1 MIGPPLEP
9 LCQPEGILWNMCSS
23 FRPLPDTE
31 TLELLCDAISSCAD
45 RTQDEGPWHSG
56 AFAILARQGAMAAF
70 IPTNCGGTQADE
82 STLLQML
89 TAIAEKCLTTALALS
104 QWASACRI
112 IADGPT
118 DIRANRLPA
127 LARGDT
133 CTTVGI
139 SQLSTSQ
146 QHLGSPSLKANR
158 RGDAW
163 RLSGVCP
170 WVTGADSSDTIVTGA
185 VDDSG
190 KNLFFIVSTE
200 APGLTIAP
208 PMRMLALSGSRTSS
222 VTFCDVQPAAV
233 IATPASGSMR
243 TGGLATTALALG
255 TANASI
261 ALLHKEAVGRSAIEP
276 FAAGFAAEASLYNA
290 RLQKAARTGSEASDR
305 EALRAQATS
314 LAVRTAQAAL
324 TAAKGAGFVSGH
336 PAERLLRESMFFLVW
351 SCPQSVSSAIM
362 CELAG

>member
-1 MIGPPLEP
+1 
-9 LCQPEGILWNMCSS
+9 MCSS

>member
-1 MIGPPLEP
+1 MCPPFHP
-9 LCQPEGILWNMCSS
+9 LS
-23 FRPLPDTE
+23 DAE
-31 TLELLCDAISSCAD
+31 TLASLCDAISLCAD
-45 RTQDEGPWHSG
+45 RTQEEGPWRSG
-56 AFAILARQGAMAAF
+56 AFAILAQQGAMAAF
-70 IPTNCGGTQADE
+70 IPTDCGGTQADE
-82 STLLQML
+82 STLMQML
-89 TAIAEKCLTTALALS
+89 TAIAERCLTTALALS

-118 DIRANRLPA
+118 AIGADRLPA

-158 RGDAW
+158 SGDAW

-185 VDDSG
+185 VDDCG

-200 APGLTIAP
+200 APGLTISL

-222 VTFCDVQPAAV
+222 VTFRDVQPAAV
-233 IATPASGSMR
+233 IAPPVSGSMR

-255 TANASI
+255 AANASI
-261 ALLHKEAVGRSAIEP
+261 ALLRKEAVSRSAIEP
-276 FAAGFAAEASLYNA
+276 FATGFAADASLYQA
-290 RLQKAARTGSEASDR
+290 RLQKAARTGNEAPDR

-324 TAAKGAGFVSGH
+324 TAAKGAGFIAGH

-351 SCPQSVSSAIM
+351 SCPQSVSSAILS
-362 CELAG
+362 ELAS

>member
-1 MIGPPLEP
+1 MCPPFHP
-9 LCQPEGILWNMCSS
+9 LS
-23 FRPLPDTE
+23 DAE
-31 TLELLCDAISSCAD
+31 TLASLCDAISLCAD
-45 RTQDEGPWHSG
+45 RTQEEGPWRSG
-56 AFAILARQGAMAAF
+56 AFAILAQQGAMAAF
-70 IPTNCGGTQADE
+70 IPTDCGGTQADE
-82 STLLQML
+82 STLMQML
-89 TAIAEKCLTTALALS
+89 TAIAERCLTTALALS

-118 DIRANRLPA
+118 AIGADRLPA

-158 RGDAW
+158 SGDAW

-185 VDDSG
+185 VDDCG

-200 APGLTIAP
+200 APG
-208 PMRMLALSGSRTSS
+208 
-222 VTFCDVQPAAV
+222 VTFRDVQPAAV
-233 IATPASGSMR
+233 IAPPVSGSMR

-255 TANASI
+255 AANASI
-261 ALLHKEAVGRSAIEP
+261 ALLRKEAVSRSAIEP
-276 FAAGFAAEASLYNA
+276 FATGFAADASLYQA
-290 RLQKAARTGSEASDR
+290 RLQKAARTGNEAPDR

-324 TAAKGAGFVSGH
+324 TAAKGAGFIAGH

-351 SCPQSVSSAIM
+351 SCPQSVSSAIL
-362 CELAG
+362 CELAS